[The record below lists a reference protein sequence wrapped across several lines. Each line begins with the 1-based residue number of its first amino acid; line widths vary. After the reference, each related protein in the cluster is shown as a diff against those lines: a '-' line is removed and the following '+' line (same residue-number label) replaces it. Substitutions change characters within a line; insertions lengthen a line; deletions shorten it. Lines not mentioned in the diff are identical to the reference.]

1 MNFVKNIS
9 SVTLVFVLAAMTV
22 MLPSIVYEPLMNG
35 LQSGKTI
42 FFLAAILIVLTL
54 TLIIIMSGS
63 NFNSFTVS
71 RLDILLLSWFSYIVL
86 KGFLQETPF
95 SLSFAEFIG
104 LAILYI
110 ILKSVKT
117 KHFKWL
123 LIALILAGTMQAFYG
138 NLQLWGYYPSHHN
151 RFNLTGSFFNPG
163 PYAGYLASIFPVA
176 FGFWMFDIKFFN
188 HRQKQTEKSV
198 LHFEEKVQK
207 GLNVIVLWLNKTGIK
222 TRKFS
227 VNGLIINI
235 PNNLGRYI
243 PIIALISIALV
254 LPASQSRAA
263 WLAVLGSS
271 VYLLAIKYPVQQ
283 KLKLL
288 NLSSGRKIILLLFAV
303 SIILSGLAAMYLF
316 KKDSANGRTLIWK
329 VTLNMIADHP
339 LAGTGIGGFKANYM
353 DYQATYFKAHPETD
367 EAMLAGDTNY
377 AFNELL
383 QQTSEHGIVGG
394 LLLVFIFISA
404 LITNPAKKNEK
415 YFENNIQQNYLLK
428 ENQFLIIS
436 KATLL
441 SIVIFSFF
449 SYPAQILPIKIS
461 FIIALAYLSKS
472 QKSFFSVL
480 LPSTNKELPTYR
492 LFVGKCL
499 VLCLITVSVIYGVRF
514 LKTQAK
520 ALKDWDFAYVLYK
533 MGSYD
538 SSIKEYALVMPVL
551 YYNGNFLS
559 NYGKAL
565 SMAGE
570 HEKAVKV
577 LRKAAKYYPNTIVS
591 TALGDSYKATGQNKN
606 AETAYQH
613 AWHMNPSRFYPK
625 YLLAKLYNVTGQTQ
639 KAVFIANELLNKQV
653 KIESTAIEEI
663 IEEMKNIIE
672 KPSLEESRDDNNLLQ
687 NFNSK
692 QSKHKGA
699 HTHKIQTIDFKLQ
712 HW

>member
-22 MLPSIVYEPLMNG
+22 LLPSVVYESYMNG
-35 LQSGKTI
+35 LQTGKTI
-42 FFLAAILIVLTL
+42 FFLAAILIMLTL
-54 TLIIIMSGS
+54 ALIIIMSGR
-63 NFNSFTVS
+63 NFNLFTFS

-86 KGFLQETPF
+86 QSLFQKTPF

-104 LAILYI
+104 LAVLYV
-110 ILKSVKT
+110 ILKFIKT
-117 KHFKWL
+117 EQFKWL

-188 HRQKQTEKSV
+188 HRQKHIEKSL
-198 LHFEEKVQK
+198 LHFEEKVQN
-207 GLNVIVLWLNKTGIK
+207 GLSVIVLGLNKTGIK

-235 PNNLGRYI
+235 PNKLGRII

-283 KLKLL
+283 MLKLL

-303 SIILSGLAAMYLF
+303 SIILSGLVGMYLF
-316 KKDSANGRTLIWK
+316 KKDSAIGRTLIWK
-329 VTLNMIADHP
+329 VTLNMIADHT
-339 LAGTGIGGFKANYM
+339 LTGTGTNGFKANYM
-353 DYQATYFKAHPETD
+353 DYQAAYFRVHPD
-367 EAMLAGDTNY
+367 NNEAMLAGDTNY
-377 AFNELL
+377 AFNEIL
-383 QQTSEHGIVGG
+383 QQTAEHGVVGG

-404 LITNPAKKNEK
+404 FLTNPAKKNEK
-415 YFENNIQQNYLLK
+415 NFENNIQQNYLLK
-428 ENQFLIIS
+428 EKLFITIS
-436 KATLL
+436 KAILL
-441 SIVIFSFF
+441 SIVVFSMF

-461 FIIALAYLSKS
+461 LIIALAYLSKS
-472 QKSFFSVL
+472 QKSFFSVS

-492 LFVGKCL
+492 LFIGKCL
-499 VLCLITVSVIYGVRF
+499 VLCLIAVSVIYGVRF

-520 ALKDWDFAYVLYK
+520 ALKDWDFAFVLYNL
-533 MGSYD
+533 GNYG
-538 SSIKEYALVMPVL
+538 SSIKEYALAMPVL
-551 YYNGNFLS
+551 YHSGDFLT

-565 SMAGE
+565 SMVGE

-577 LRKAAKYYPNTIVS
+577 LLQAARYYPNTVVY

-606 AETAYQH
+606 AETSYQH
-613 AWHMNPSRFYPK
+613 AWYMNPSRFYPK
-625 YLLAKLYNVTGQTQ
+625 YLLAKLYYETGQTE
-639 KAVFIANELLNKQV
+639 KAVSTAIELLQRQV

-663 IEEMKNIIE
+663 REEMKNIIE
-672 KPSLEESRDDNNLLQ
+672 KASIESSKNDNNLLQ
-687 NFNSK
+687 IIFGK
-692 QSKHKGA
+692 RPKYKGA
-699 HTHKIQTIDFKLQ
+699 YRFKVITMGFKLQ
-712 HW
+712 MW

>member
-22 MLPSIVYEPLMNG
+22 LLPSIVYEPLMNG
-35 LQSGKTI
+35 LQTGKTI
-42 FFLAAILIVLTL
+42 FFLAAILIMLTL
-54 TLIIIMSGS
+54 AFIIIMSGN
-63 NFNSFTVS
+63 NFNSCTFS
-71 RLDILLLSWFSYIVL
+71 RLDILLLIWFSYIVL
-86 KGFLQETPF
+86 QVLFKKTPF

-104 LAILYI
+104 LAVLYV

-123 LIALILAGTMQAFYG
+123 LIALILAGTIQAIYG

-176 FGFWMFDIKFFN
+176 FGFWMFDIKFFS
-188 HRQKQTEKSV
+188 HRQKQTKKSV

-207 GLNVIVLWLNKTGIK
+207 GLNVIVLWLNNSGIK
-222 TRKFS
+222 TRKFN
-227 VNGLIINI
+227 VNSLIINI
-235 PNNLGRYI
+235 ANNLGRYM

-271 VYLLAIKYPVQQ
+271 VYLLAIKYPVLQ

-288 NLSSGRKIILLLFAV
+288 NLSSCRKIILLLFAV
-303 SIILSGLAAMYLF
+303 SILLSGLAGMYLF

-339 LAGTGIGGFKANYM
+339 YFGTGIGGFKANYM

-383 QQTSEHGIVGG
+383 QQTAEHGIVGG
-394 LLLVFIFISA
+394 LLLVFIFISVF
-404 LITNPAKKNEK
+404 LTKKQHFGKFRIEDSENSLLNENL
-415 YFENNIQQNYLLK
+415 FI
-428 ENQFLIIS
+428 IIS

-441 SIVIFSFF
+441 SIVIFSMF
-449 SYPAQILPIKIS
+449 SYPVQILPIKIS
-461 FIIALAYLSKS
+461 LIVTLAYLSNS
-472 QKSFFSVL
+472 QKNLFPYPPL
-480 LPSTNKELPTYR
+480 LRNKGLPTYGIYI
-492 LFVGKCL
+492 GKGMA
-499 VLCLITVSVIYGVRF
+499 LCLTAFFVLYGARF
-514 LKTQAK
+514 LKTQEK
-520 ALKDWDFAYVLYK
+520 ALKDWEFAFALYN

-538 SSIKEYALVMPVL
+538 SSIDEYEKAVPVL
-551 YYNGNFLS
+551 SSNGDFLT

-565 SMAGE
+565 SMAGK
-570 HEKAVKV
+570 HQKAIEV
-577 LRKAAKYYPNTIVS
+577 LQQATTYYPNTIVY
-591 TALGDSYKATGQNKN
+591 TTLGDCYKETGQIKK
-606 AETAYQH
+606 AESAYLQ

-625 YLLAKLYNVTGQTQ
+625 YLLAKLYDEMGQTE
-639 KAVFIANELLNKQV
+639 KAFFTATELLQKHV

-663 IEEMKNIIE
+663 REEMLRIVTK
-672 KPSLEESRDDNNLLQ
+672 D
-687 NFNSK
+687 K
-692 QSKHKGA
+692 QSKEIEKVKNSGE
-699 HTHKIQTIDFKLQ
+699 KLQ
-712 HW
+712 TDGVVLIKHQFF